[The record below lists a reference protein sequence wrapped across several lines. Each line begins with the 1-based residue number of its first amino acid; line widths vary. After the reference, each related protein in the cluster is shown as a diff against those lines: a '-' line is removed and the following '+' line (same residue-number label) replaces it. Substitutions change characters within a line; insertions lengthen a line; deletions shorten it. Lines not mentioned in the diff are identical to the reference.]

1 MGERGAQRPLLLQ
14 GGLVLVDAS
23 AQAVRADVLVVDG
36 RIVAV
41 GSDLPQAA
49 DPTVE
54 RLDASEHLIMPGLVN
69 AHTHG
74 HNALTHGFADR
85 WTLEDLL
92 NHGPVLLSG
101 RTEREQYL
109 SAALNAAE
117 MLRSGCT
124 SAYDLFM
131 ALPVPTAA
139 GCAAVAQAYIDSG
152 MRAVLAPAVA
162 DVVFYRTVPGLL
174 DLLPAE
180 ERATVE
186 ALQPAAT
193 EGLLTM
199 CDAHV
204 RQWDDA
210 AGGRIRAAV
219 APTIPGQCSDDFLLG
234 AARIAREH
242 GVGFHTHLAESKVQM
257 IWAQQRWGTT
267 IVEHLCDLGLLDA
280 QFVGA
285 HAIWLTEGD
294 MRTLADCG
302 CGVAHN
308 PASNL
313 RLGSGIAPVRELLDA
328 GVTVGLGSDGSTSSD
343 NQNLFTALQ
352 LAATLGNVRA
362 QHAHDTSRWI
372 GADEAFA
379 LATTGGARLLGQ
391 LDGAGRIAPGAVADL
406 VLLRADSMYL
416 RPLHDAVRALVYVE
430 TGASVDTV
438 LVGGRVVVQG
448 GVLTTL
454 DEPALRREAQAFA
467 ERLLAQRDAQGS
479 SAQAAWQMARML
491 APYLAQACS
500 AAVAQPFPVN
510 RYAGA
515 V

>member
-1 MGERGAQRPLLLQ
+1 MGVSDGQRPLLLQ

-23 AQAVRADVLVVDG
+23 AQAVRADVLIDAG

-41 GSDLPQAA
+41 GTDLLQAA
-49 DPTVE
+49 DPSVE
-54 RLDASEHLIMPGLVN
+54 VLDASERLIIPGLVN

-74 HNALTHGFADR
+74 HNALTHGFAGN

-117 MLRSGCT
+117 LLRSGCT

-162 DVVFYRTVPGLL
+162 DMVFYRTVPGLL
-174 DLLPAE
+174 DLLPPE

-193 EGLLTM
+193 EGLLAM
-199 CDAHV
+199 CEAHV
-204 RQWDDA
+204 RQWDGA

-242 GVGFHTHLAESKVQM
+242 GVGLHTHLAESKVQT
-257 IWAQQRWGTT
+257 IWAQKRWGTT
-267 IVEHLCDLGLLDA
+267 IVEHLRELGLLDA

-285 HAIWLTEGD
+285 HAIWLTDGD

-313 RLGSGIAPVRELLDA
+313 RLGSGIAPMRELLDA
-328 GVTVGLGSDGSTSSD
+328 GVTLGLGSDGSTSSD

-362 QHAHDTSRWI
+362 PHDTTRWI

-379 LATTGGARLLGQ
+379 AATTGGARLLGQ
-391 LDGAGRIAPGAVADL
+391 LDGAGRIAPGAMADL

-416 RPLHDAVRALVYVE
+416 RPLLDAVRALVYVE

-448 GVLTTL
+448 GVLLTL
-454 DEPALRREAQAFA
+454 DESALRREAQEFA
-467 ERLLAQRDAQGS
+467 ERLLAQRDAQGGGES
-479 SAQAAWQMARML
+479 AAWQMARTL

-510 RYAGA
+510 RYAA
-515 V
+515 ASV